1 MIDRWLSLPVP
12 ALVFTVAAFYG
23 GSALLLIYLCFGRLT
38 GAWVQSFRGVVAPF
52 IGGIVVILGI
62 LIGFLANDVWDR
74 NRRAA
79 STVRREAA
87 SLLSLHDLVT
97 ASGLPDA
104 TINCAIRDYV
114 IAVSEKEWP
123 SMADGEASVQAEAA
137 QDRLLRVV
145 AQSESVPNGGAAFNR
160 LLVDTAMNVRQA
172 RDDRLAL
179 SADYSESEKWASV
192 LLFAVMGQ
200 ISVAVVHLERARP
213 HIAAM
218 AIFTIGVI
226 IVIGL
231 IAAYEQPF
239 NPPLSVSP
247 EPLISVLKLI
257 PNR

>member
-87 SLLSLHDLVT
+87 SLLSLHDLVA

-114 IAVSEKEWP
+114 TAVTEKEWP
-123 SMADGEASVQAEAA
+123 SMAEGEA
-137 QDRLLRVV
+137 LR
-145 AQSESVPNGGAAFNR
+145 SGGSG
-160 LLVDTAMNVRQA
+160 A
-172 RDDRLAL
+172 R
-179 SADYSESEKWASV
+179 
-192 LLFAVMGQ
+192 
-200 ISVAVVHLERARP
+200 SVAANRRSV
-213 HIAAM
+213 
-218 AIFTIGVI
+218 GVGAKWWRGI
-226 IVIGL
+226 
-231 IAAYEQPF
+231 QPF
-239 NPPLSVSP
+239 A
-247 EPLISVLKLI
+247 
-257 PNR
+257 R

>member
-12 ALVFTVAAFYG
+12 ALVLTVAGFYG
-23 GSALLLIYLCFGRLT
+23 ASALLLIYLCFGRAT
-38 GAWVQSFRGVVAPF
+38 GAWVQSFKGVVAPF

-79 STVRREAA
+79 STVRSEAA
-87 SLLSLHDLVT
+87 SLLSLHDLVA

-104 TINCAIRDYV
+104 RINCAIRDYV
-114 IAVSEKEWP
+114 IAVTEKEWP
-123 SMADGEASVQAEAA
+123 SMAEGEASAEAEAA
-137 QDRLLRVV
+137 QDQLLRIV
-145 AQSESVPNGGAAFNR
+145 AQSESVPNGGPAFNR
-160 LLVDTAMNVRQA
+160 LLVDTALNVRQA
-172 RDDRLAL
+172 RDNRLAL

-200 ISVAVVHLERARP
+200 ISVAAVHLERARP

-218 AIFTIGVI
+218 VIFTIGLI

-247 EPLISVLKLI
+247 EPLINILKI
-257 PNR
+257 VPNS